1 MLQLNDK
8 KNCCGCTAC
17 YTICPKSAIQ
27 MKKDE
32 EGFFYPV
39 ISLEQC
45 VNCGL
50 CEKICPMINDK
61 ANTSDEKG
69 TIQIGIQNRN
79 LKKRMESTAGG
90 AFSLIAEY
98 VLENHGYVYGAGWDN
113 GVVIHKETRNT
124 EELKELRGSKYVQS
138 NLNNTFYKIKE
149 KLKSGELVLFVGT
162 PCQVNALKRVVGN
175 HEKLICIDLLCLGVS
190 SPGIFASWIDYLQG
204 KYKASIQNVE
214 FRNKRFGYATTNVR
228 INFENGQKI
237 EQKYDSKSY
246 SQTFFKGYNVRPSCY
261 ECKFRTIPRVSDF
274 TIGDFVDI
282 GEYSKDLDD
291 DKGTTLMFLHTEKA
305 KNLLNNIVSDFTM
318 IHVASGLSC
327 IVGGKAKQIQVPKD
341 RNQFFE
347 DYKSMEWIDF
357 IQKYVPNTWK
367 SKLANVGCLVV
378 GCLPFKHKL
387 FKLIR
392 KKKSASFRKNIES
405 VNRDT

>member
-98 VLENHGYVYGAGWDN
+98 VLENHGYVY
-113 GVVIHKETRNT
+113 
-124 EELKELRGSKYVQS
+124 LY
-138 NLNNTFYKIKE
+138 
-149 KLKSGELVLFVGT
+149 
-162 PCQVNALKRVVGN
+162 
-175 HEKLICIDLLCLGVS
+175 
-190 SPGIFASWIDYLQG
+190 
-204 KYKASIQNVE
+204 
-214 FRNKRFGYATTNVR
+214 
-228 INFENGQKI
+228 
-237 EQKYDSKSY
+237 
-246 SQTFFKGYNVRPSCY
+246 
-261 ECKFRTIPRVSDF
+261 
-274 TIGDFVDI
+274 
-282 GEYSKDLDD
+282 
-291 DKGTTLMFLHTEKA
+291 
-305 KNLLNNIVSDFTM
+305 
-318 IHVASGLSC
+318 
-327 IVGGKAKQIQVPKD
+327 
-341 RNQFFE
+341 
-347 DYKSMEWIDF
+347 
-357 IQKYVPNTWK
+357 
-367 SKLANVGCLVV
+367 
-378 GCLPFKHKL
+378 
-387 FKLIR
+387 
-392 KKKSASFRKNIES
+392 
-405 VNRDT
+405 

>member
-347 DYKSMEWIDF
+347 DYKSMEWINWQMLD
-357 IQKYVPNTWK
+357 V
-367 SKLANVGCLVV
+367 
-378 GCLPFKHKL
+378 
-387 FKLIR
+387 
-392 KKKSASFRKNIES
+392 
-405 VNRDT
+405 